1 MKEHRNV
8 DWSAL
13 HTVEEMRQLS
23 NLGHWI
29 EGGLFGLIGIRNRH
43 CVFTNIWEC
52 SYQSWSTL

>member
-1 MKEHRNV
+1 MDEMHNV

-29 EGGLFGLIGIRNRH
+29 EGGLFGLELLL
-43 CVFTNIWEC
+43 CFKLAE
-52 SYQSWSTL
+52 Q